1 MATAKVWNGKAT
13 FTPGES
19 TPFGF
24 YDYQVGFPEDAVKVA
39 RFCAT
44 RLGYPLMD
52 VELDSGSFFAC
63 FEEAVTTYGNQVFEY
78 KVRENYLSLE
88 GGSTGIPANDMVV
101 EPSLHRIVEIAKNYG
116 LEAGVG
122 GNIDLNVGFIDLTPG
137 IQTYDLDLWAEQEG
151 IQGGIEIRRVFYEAP
166 PAILR
171 YFDPMAGTGTG
182 VQSLLEAFDFGS
194 YSPGVNFL
202 LMPISADLLQ
212 IQAIEFNDQVRK
224 SSYSFEIHNN
234 KLRVFPIPSI
244 AGRLRIEYYK
254 LSDKKKLNAKVSR
267 YSTMSTHRMYFSVR
281 IPSNN
286 DMVVQEFE
294 HNLGTTEVT
303 VQAYQE
309 IDGKSSMFIPY
320 QVEIID
326 ENKISVSFAEDT
338 TGYLVIGYPDKGV
351 DLGMGNREMR
361 HVIATDIVVMT
372 PGKVQTQV
380 LTHNLGTEN
389 LNIQVFEDKE
399 DGTSARIIPESIR
412 ILDKNRIS
420 ISVLET
426 LRGHVTIGYPTHEI
440 LDEPGEIITNVS
452 EVPYE
457 NPNYAKIN
465 SVGKQWIFRYTLA
478 LAKELL
484 AYVRGKYSTLPI
496 PDSEATLNQQDL
508 LSDAR
513 TEKKDLIEQ
522 LRDMLDQT
530 SRQSQLE
537 KKAQEAEYV
546 GKTLQGVPMQI
557 YIG

>member
-1 MATAKVWNGKAT
+1 MSTVKVWNGKAT
-13 FTPGES
+13 FVPGEA

-24 YDYQVGFPEDAVKVA
+24 YDYQVGFPEDAVRVA
-39 RFCAT
+39 KFCAI

-116 LEAGVG
+116 VEAGVG
-122 GNIDLNVGFIDLTPG
+122 GNIDLNVGFIDLKPG
-137 IQTYDLDLWAEQEG
+137 IQTYDLDKWAEIEG

-212 IQAIEFNDQVRK
+212 IQAIELNDQVRK

-234 KLRVFPIPSI
+234 KLRIFPIPTLE
-244 AGRLRIEYYK
+244 GKLRIEYYK

-267 YSTMSTHRMYFSVR
+267 YSTMSTHRMYFDVK
-281 IPSNN
+281 IPENN

-309 IDGKSSMFIPY
+309 IDGVNAMFIPY
-320 QVEIID
+320 QVEILN

-338 TGYLVIGYPDKGV
+338 RGYIVIGYPDKGV
-351 DLGMGNREMR
+351 DMGAGNREMR
-361 HVIATDIVVMT
+361 HVISTDIIVPT
-372 PGKVQTQV
+372 PGIRQARVF
-380 LTHNLGTEN
+380 THNLGTTD
-389 LNIQVFEDKE
+389 LNIQVFEDRE
-399 DGTSARIIPESIR
+399 DGTSVRIIPESIS

-426 LRGHVTIGYPTHEI
+426 LRGHITIGYPTHEI
-440 LDEPGEIITNVS
+440 VDSPGEIITNVS
-452 EVPYE
+452 EVPYK
-457 NPNYAKIN
+457 NPDYAKIN

-484 AYVRGKYSTLPI
+484 AYVRGKYTTLPI
-496 PDSEATLNQQDL
+496 PDSEATLNQGDL
-508 LSDAR
+508 LADAR
-513 TEKKDLIEQ
+513 TEKKDLIDQ

-530 SRQSQLE
+530 SRQAQLE